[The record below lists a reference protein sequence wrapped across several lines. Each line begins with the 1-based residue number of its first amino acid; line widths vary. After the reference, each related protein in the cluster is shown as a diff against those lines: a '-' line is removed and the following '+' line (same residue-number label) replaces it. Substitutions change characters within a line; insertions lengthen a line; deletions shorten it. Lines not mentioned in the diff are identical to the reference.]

1 MTYGD
6 GQFLREMGIDPC
18 LLDDPFPRP
27 LPPPLP
33 PESLI
38 PSLTEKDA
46 CWILN
51 LGVTWEH
58 EPEPDFM
65 PPKSLWEYL
74 ARYPNGIR
82 EAVREAAKELEVDLR
97 NFFDL
102 DDLVQDIVVMFLD
115 FSTDLEDIVEM
126 HVTCPPPRPGR
137 CRSQHF
143 HHYLKLRVRAALRTL
158 LKDRVPRP
166 GDFR

>member
-1 MTYGD
+1 M
-6 GQFLREMGIDPC
+6 
-18 LLDDPFPRP
+18 
-27 LPPPLP
+27 
-33 PESLI
+33 
-38 PSLTEKDA
+38 
-46 CWILN
+46 N
-51 LGVTWEH
+51 LGVRWER
-58 EPEPDFM
+58 EPEPDFI
-65 PPKSLWEYL
+65 PPRSLREYL

-82 EAVREAAKELEVDLR
+82 ETVREAAKELEADLPDY
-97 NFFDL
+97 NDL

-143 HHYLKLRVRAALRTL
+143 HLYIRLRVRAALRTL

>member
-1 MTYGD
+1 MYVMPARKDMTYGD

-58 EPEPDFM
+58 EPELGFVPQGA
-65 PPKSLWEYL
+65 SGNI
-74 ARYPNGIR
+74 YPAIR
-82 EAVREAAKELEVDLR
+82 MA
-97 NFFDL
+97 
-102 DDLVQDIVVMFLD
+102 
-115 FSTDLEDIVEM
+115 
-126 HVTCPPPRPGR
+126 
-137 CRSQHF
+137 
-143 HHYLKLRVRAALRTL
+143 
-158 LKDRVPRP
+158 
-166 GDFR
+166 